1 MKNNKI
7 RNYGIT
13 IGSFKTGKNNSIT
26 DVKGVKVGH
35 KTIDNGKIKTGVTA
49 NYLWGKHPDKLVCL
63 PWINGFGKST
73 DLFRLRN

>member
-26 DVKGVKVGH
+26 DVKV
-35 KTIDNGKIKTGVTA
+35 
-49 NYLWGKHPDKLVCL
+49 
-63 PWINGFGKST
+63 
-73 DLFRLRN
+73 